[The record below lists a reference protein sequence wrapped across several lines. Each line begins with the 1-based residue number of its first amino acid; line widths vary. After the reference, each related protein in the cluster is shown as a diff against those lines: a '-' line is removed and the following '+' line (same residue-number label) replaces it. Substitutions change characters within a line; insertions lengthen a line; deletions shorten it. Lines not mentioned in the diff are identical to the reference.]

1 MPDLE
6 RERGHH
12 ILTPRDEALVLK
24 VPISTPQ
31 KPDLLPES
39 ARNLGLHLKP
49 LTSDFLS
56 LTIPFVPFSYI
67 VQGPKRLE
75 ICPVEALLLLF
86 GVFKIEGGARTNMVY
101 VPLAVVFKCH
111 PFCKF

>member
-6 RERGHH
+6 RERSHH

-31 KPDLLPES
+31 KPDLLPER

-86 GVFKIEGGARTNMVY
+86 GVFKIERSARTYMIY
-101 VPLAVVFKCH
+101 VPALETIVFPGH
-111 PFCKF
+111 SW